1 MIKPTERVYIDT
13 KVGKPMK
20 ETGLMICSMEWEQR
34 FWKTDQNIQENSEMG
49 KNTEWGNTPGQT
61 ARTIKVNGIK
71 I

>member
-1 MIKPTERVYIDT
+1 
-13 KVGKPMK
+13 MK